1 MGKNFSLVPFLLSP
15 KSYFPGL
22 QCSSHCSEIELK
34 DCFNKVVICYK
45 YDESVQG
52 FIYFINFQVAEVQ

>member
-1 MGKNFSLVPFLLSP
+1 MNDKIVLHAER
-15 KSYFPGL
+15 YYCIL
-22 QCSSHCSEIELK
+22 QCSEIELK